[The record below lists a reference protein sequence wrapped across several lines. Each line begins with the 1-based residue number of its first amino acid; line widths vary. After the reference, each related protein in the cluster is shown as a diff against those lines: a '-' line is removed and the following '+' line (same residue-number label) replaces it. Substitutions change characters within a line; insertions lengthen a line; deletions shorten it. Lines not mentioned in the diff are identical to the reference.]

1 MVEDAADDVWLCDE
15 ADDTHLAGASGADE
29 WIDLVDAAQ
38 QVGPALTGSLD
49 GGGGRLGLIRT
60 FGLAGAGLASRGP
73 TSLSPGS
80 IGVEAVMVVGLP
92 TCGEFGARAS

>member
-1 MVEDAADDVWLCDE
+1 VWLCDE

-38 QVGPALTGSLD
+38 QVGPALSGSLD
-49 GGGGRLGLIRT
+49 GGRRCLDLIPA
-60 FGLAGAGLASRGP
+60 FGFGGAGLAVDGP
-73 TSLSPGS
+73 TSLAPGG